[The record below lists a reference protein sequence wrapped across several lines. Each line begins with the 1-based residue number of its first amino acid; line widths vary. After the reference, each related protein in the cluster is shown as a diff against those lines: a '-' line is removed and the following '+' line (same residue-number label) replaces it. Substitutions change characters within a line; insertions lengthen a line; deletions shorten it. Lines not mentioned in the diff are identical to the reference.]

1 MTLVDSG
8 TVKRGRRR
16 LRFCAGKSLSL
27 YYCSFN
33 MKLCSWG
40 DLVLLTSVSLQ
51 HTKPLALR
59 MIYIHGKWQLEQE
72 SRDVILPQTGNKAS
86 GPTPF
91 PPNSPFTSIE
101 QGAQQSYHSMLT
113 EQNKTWLEEICGNL
127 QGPVK
132 YAENRNGLKPA
143 RAIPYIYIYIA
154 QWH

>member
-8 TVKRGRRR
+8 TVKRGRLR
-16 LRFCAGKSLSL
+16 LRFCVGKSLSL

-51 HTKPLALR
+51 RTKPPALW

-72 SRDVILPQTGNKAS
+72 SRDVILSQTGNKAS
-86 GPTPF
+86 FLTP
-91 PPNSPFTSIE
+91 PKQSAYQHRTRGRTVISQYVIGAKQGMIGRNLWKFT
-101 QGAQQSYHSMLT
+101 G
-113 EQNKTWLEEICGNL
+113 
-127 QGPVK
+127 K
-132 YAENRNGLKPA
+132 YAENKNGLKPA
-143 RAIPYIYIYIA
+143 GAIPYIYIA